1 MKVKRTVQVSGERSA
16 GGYDKMGRVD
26 TEYPVD
32 EQLVAGSRGVGDELE
47 RTSEPS
53 SDRAALRAV
62 TRPFWASRLLVLLL
76 GVYASLAVGSGG
88 VPITSLGRVLTA
100 PSNHWDA
107 NWYLLIAHTGY
118 KNPESRA
125 FFPLYPLLVK
135 VGGWVIGDVYAG
147 VVISLVAFLV
157 ALFLLY
163 RLVELDFGSE
173 VARVT
178 VALVAFCPLAFFFS
192 AIYTESLFLALS
204 VGAIYAARRERW
216 LIAGL
221 VGAFAAA
228 TRSSGVLLVLPI
240 VLLYLYGP
248 RGDAS
253 APLARWHESRSG
265 TRLLL
270 PRYRL
275 SWRVWPV
282 ILVPLGLVAF
292 TVYLA
297 LAYHAGTSWISAESY
312 WVHQSAIPI
321 VAYVRGMS
329 AGWSELRHLISHS
342 SGPYA
347 SSQHVSN
354 LLNAIA
360 AIVGLVVLVECIRTL
375 PAAYWVYAAAAF
387 IVPLASPVAGYP
399 LTSFPRYELVIF
411 PLFIGVARYLVRKR
425 QVRIGVASSAV
436 LLGVFAVLFAVGN
449 WIA

>member
-1 MKVKRTVQVSGERSA
+1 
-16 GGYDKMGRVD
+16 MGRVD

-32 EQLVAGSRGVGDELE
+32 EPLVAGSRGVGDDLGA
-47 RTSEPS
+47 TSDLGS
-53 SDRAALRAV
+53 AGVALRAV
-62 TRPFWASRLLVLLL
+62 VRPFWASRLLVLVF

-88 VPITSLGRVLTA
+88 VSTSSFGKALTA

-107 NWYLLIAHTGY
+107 NWYLLIARSGY
-118 KNPESRA
+118 RTPESRA

-135 VGGWVIGDVYAG
+135 AGGWAIGDVYAG

-157 ALFLLY
+157 ALFLVY

-178 VALVAFCPLAFFFS
+178 VALIAFCPFAFFFS

-204 VGAIYAARRERW
+204 VAAIYAARCERW
-216 LIAGL
+216 LIAGV

-228 TRSSGVLLVLPI
+228 TRSSGVLVVLPI

-253 APLARWHESRSG
+253 APLARWHDSRRG
-265 TRLLL
+265 VRLLL

-275 SWRVWPV
+275 TWRIWPV

-312 WVHQSAIPI
+312 WVHQTAIPI
-321 VAYVRGMS
+321 VAFVRGMT
-329 AGWSELRHLISHS
+329 AGWTELRHLISHS

-347 SSQHVSN
+347 SSQHMSN
-354 LLNAIA
+354 LLNAVA
-360 AIVGLVVLVECIRTL
+360 AIVGLVVLIECVRTL
-375 PAAYWVYAAAAF
+375 PAAYWVYATAAF
-387 IVPLASPVAGYP
+387 VVPLASPVAGYP

-411 PLFIGVARYLVRKR
+411 PLFIGVARYLMRKR
-425 QVRIGVASSAV
+425 WTRIGVVSSAT